1 MAVKVPSPVWMDG
14 SSSGSLAM
22 GTMRPLSPLP
32 KLFDLD
38 FYPKNALFRKQRAK
52 VEIACFTVAV
62 TLSLE
67 EAISKLNI
75 SDTKKISGIEQLA
88 GRVWSKSNNIKNHR
102 IVPFCLCYEITC

>member
-1 MAVKVPSPVWMDG
+1 
-14 SSSGSLAM
+14 M
-22 GTMRPLSPLP
+22 GTMKSLFPPP

-38 FYPKNALFRKQRAK
+38 FYLKNALFRKQRAK

-88 GRVWSKSNNIKNHR
+88 GRVWYGRKAIQGIALEAHPPARYTKQFHYVIPCS
-102 IVPFCLCYEITC
+102 P